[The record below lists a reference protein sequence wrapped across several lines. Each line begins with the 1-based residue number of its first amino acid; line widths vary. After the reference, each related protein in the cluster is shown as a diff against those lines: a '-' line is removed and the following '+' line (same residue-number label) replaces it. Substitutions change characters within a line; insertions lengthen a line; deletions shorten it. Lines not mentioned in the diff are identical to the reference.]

1 MKKRIIEETIKL
13 IKIRG
18 LSFTISELAQILGTS
33 KRTIYQHYDSKASL
47 VDEIIRQLMQQIKQ
61 MEQTVM
67 ADEKLH
73 TAEKLRRLL
82 AMLPVGYGVLD
93 VRLLSD
99 LKRYYYEQ
107 WKVLDQFINEEWD
120 AVRKIISDGVN
131 EGSVRPIQAEVLID
145 LYIGALNE
153 MYAKNQEQSRQ
164 MNMQEKFSELVDIL
178 LCGVLSDDG
187 RKVMD

>member
-73 TAEKLRRLL
+73 TAEKLRGLL

>member
-47 VDEIIRQLMQQIKQ
+47 VEEIIRQLMQQIKQ

-120 AVRKIISDGVN
+120 SVRKIISDGVN
-131 EGSVRPIQAEVLID
+131 EGSIRPIQPEVLID

-153 MYAKNQEQSRQ
+153 MSAKNQEQSRQ

>member
-47 VDEIIRQLMQQIKQ
+47 VEEIIRQLMQQIKQ

-67 ADEKLH
+67 ADEELH

-131 EGSVRPIQAEVLID
+131 EGSIRPIQPEVLID
-145 LYIGALNE
+145 LYIAALNE
-153 MYAKNQEQSRQ
+153 MSAKNQEQSRQ